1 MKQKLLSL
9 ARKLLTGLGFLV
21 TFISL
26 LVFIGVL
33 GENKNWLTQFGSIVF
48 PISGRLLTLLVVI
61 GLSSVVGLYLAR
73 RRGKKLAKSTLF
85 LTVLSLTAL
94 ILGAVEWSMTKK
106 VVEENGGTLTLLG
119 EMSIPLTAQPDEV
132 VTYAS
137 KEGQDLTLSVYKNA
151 EPFSKENQPVYVYI
165 HGGGWSHGDSES
177 LSGLHREVAKQ
188 GYVVFSIN
196 YRLATSD
203 NPTWEKATEDIADA
217 MSWIKAH
224 AQDYGGDSDKIILSG
239 ESAGGH
245 LDLLYTGLV
254 SSGKLNAPLPSA
266 VIAMYPAVDLQWI
279 SDNARYLTVDPI
291 PGFVEIYIGGSLTDY
306 PERVAAI
313 DPLTYVNANFP
324 PVYLFHGEKDTMVN
338 IKGSEQFVD
347 QLNQAGG
354 TGKLVSLPFENHGIN
369 FQAFVSLLNHYTE
382 EAGLGVVKP

>member
-1 MKQKLLSL
+1 MKQKLFSI
-9 ARKLLTGLGFLV
+9 ARKLLKGLGFLV

-61 GLSSVVGLYLAR
+61 SLSGVVGLYLAR

-94 ILGAVEWSMTKK
+94 ILGGVEWSMTKK
-106 VVEENGGTLTLLG
+106 VVEENGGTLNLLG
-119 EMSIPLTAQPDEV
+119 EMSISLTAQPDEV

-151 EPFSKENQPVYVYI
+151 EPFSKEKQPVYVYI

-217 MSWIKAH
+217 MNWIKAH
-224 AQDYGGDSDKIILSG
+224 AQDYGGDSDKLILSG

-291 PGFVEIYIGGSLTDY
+291 PGFVETYIGGSLTDY

-313 DPLTYVNANFP
+313 DPLAYVNDNFP
-324 PVYLFHGEKDTMVN
+324 PVYLFHGKKDTMVN
-338 IKGSEQFVD
+338 IQGSEKFVD

-369 FQAFVSLLNHYTE
+369 FQAFVSLLNYYAE

>member
-1 MKQKLLSL
+1 MKQKLLSI
-9 ARKLLTGLGFLV
+9 ARKLLKGLGFLV
-21 TFISL
+21 TFLSL

-48 PISGRLLTLLVVI
+48 PISGRFLTLLVVI
-61 GLSSVVGLYLAR
+61 GLSGVVGLYLAR

-85 LTVLSLTAL
+85 LTFLSLTAL

-132 VTYAS
+132 VTYAT
-137 KEGQDLTLSVYKNA
+137 KKGQDLTLSVYRNT
-151 EPFSKENQPVYVYI
+151 EPFSKEKQPVYVYI

-217 MSWIKAH
+217 MNWIKAH
-224 AQDYGGDSDKIILSG
+224 AQDYGGDSDKLILSG

-254 SSGKLNAPLPSA
+254 SSGQLDAPLPSA

-291 PGFVEIYIGGSLTDY
+291 PGFVETYIGGSLKEY

-313 DPLTYVNANFP
+313 DPLAYVNDNFP
-324 PVYLFHGEKDTMVN
+324 PVYLFHGKKDTMVD
-338 IKGSEQFVD
+338 IQGSEQFVE

-354 TGKLVSLPFENHGIN
+354 RAKLISLPFENHGIN
-369 FQAFVSLLNHYTE
+369 SKAFVSLLNHYAE